1 MVFVATML
9 VNATAANGVRW
20 AFRSG
25 SGLPLADRL
34 AQRGDITHL
43 PGAEDASAV
52 GLLGATYQ
60 TLFPPYLPT
69 PGTTS
74 SSAAA
79 TAPN

>member
-25 SGLPLADRL
+25 SDLPLADRL

-43 PGAEDASAV
+43 PGAEDASA
-52 GLLGATYQ
+52 LGAIYQ